1 VVHHGGVGTT
11 SQGLL
16 AGVPTLIV
24 PFAFD
29 QSDNA
34 EHARKIGTSRTLYR
48 NNYRAPRV
56 ANELHEL
63 LTQPSYVRRALEVS
77 RQLQQEDG
85 PGRASDLIE
94 KVLSVPPAVAG
105 GSVNNEASERRLDP
119 PATVGGTDLIQAGFL
134 L

>member
-1 VVHHGGVGTT
+1 MVHHGGVGTT

-48 NNYRAPRV
+48 QNYRAPRV

-63 LTQPSYVRRALEVS
+63 LARPAYTRRALEV
-77 RQLQQEDG
+77 RQKLQQEDG
-85 PGRASDLIE
+85 PGRAAQLIE
-94 KVLSVPPAVAG
+94 QVLQPQMTQMKS
-105 GSVNNEASERRLDP
+105 
-119 PATVGGTDLIQAGFL
+119 GFL
-134 L
+134 SASSAAERS